1 VYAMH
6 IQLELVLIVPPV
18 GEIRG
23 THHCW
28 RDCLVSVSIYVHRT
42 YSLACLM
49 HAQLG
54 LVLFLLLVEKN
65 KKNFIFP
72 NEIVQFVSIYVDNT
86 FACVAGIEL

>member
-1 VYAMH
+1 
-6 IQLELVLIVPPV
+6 
-18 GEIRG
+18 
-23 THHCW
+23 
-28 RDCLVSVSIYVHRT
+28 
-42 YSLACLM
+42 M

-65 KKNFIFP
+65 KKNFIVP